1 MQSMD
6 PSSWNLLIHIWRENT
21 AVSILASF
29 NSMSRSSARGK
40 VTGEAGEIEFNDFDN
55 PARCKVVPLRAL
67 DKHSV
72 SQLVGRMLETSE
84 FSNSQVMVMVIQDCS
99 GVAYINGRLRGVNLS
114 F

>member
-1 MQSMD
+1 MD

-55 PARCKVVPLRAL
+55 SARCKVVPLRAL

-84 FSNSQVMVMVIQDCS
+84 FSNSQVMVMVMIQDYS
-99 GVAYINGRLRGVNLS
+99 FVDYLDGRC
-114 F
+114 